1 MVKAKKTEK
10 KEKKVKRG
18 YELSVNLKDLL
29 EAGVHFG
36 HRLSKT
42 HPGSRDYVYAVRD
55 GAQIIDLGKSY
66 DGLERACG
74 FLYEL
79 VKDGKSVVFVGTKRS
94 VKEIIK
100 KEAVRLGMPWV
111 TTRWLGGT
119 ISNWGQ
125 IKKNVAR
132 LEKLKKDLKKGV
144 EGRTKREISEMRKEM
159 AKLEKFVGGLPKEGS
174 LFDAMVV
181 VDIKQEKTAVR
192 EAKRKGIP
200 VVAMVDTNVDATLVD
215 YPIPGNDD
223 AKKSVEIIVSELGR
237 AMEKALG
244 PRMPKVKKEETPQS
258 EMVSDPKK
266 GKTNDK

>member
-1 MVKAKKTEK
+1 MTKAKKIGK
-10 KEKKVKRG
+10 KAKSSYKP
-18 YELSVNLKDLL
+18 SVNLKDLL

-66 DGLERACG
+66 DGLERACN

-79 VKDGKSVVFVGTKRS
+79 VKSGKTVVFVGTKRS
-94 VKEIIK
+94 VKDIIK

-144 EGRTKREISEMRKEM
+144 EGRTKREISEMRKEV

-192 EAKRKGIP
+192 EARRKGIP
-200 VVAMVDTNVDATLVD
+200 VVAMVDTNVDATLID
-215 YPIPGNDD
+215 YPVPGNDD
-223 AKKSVEIIVSELGR
+223 AKKSVEIIVSELGK
-237 AMEKALG
+237 AIEKGLG
-244 PRMPKVKKEETPQS
+244 PRMPEVKKEKIPQS
-258 EMVSDPKK
+258 GKISDSNLKDK
-266 GKTNDK
+266 ANDK